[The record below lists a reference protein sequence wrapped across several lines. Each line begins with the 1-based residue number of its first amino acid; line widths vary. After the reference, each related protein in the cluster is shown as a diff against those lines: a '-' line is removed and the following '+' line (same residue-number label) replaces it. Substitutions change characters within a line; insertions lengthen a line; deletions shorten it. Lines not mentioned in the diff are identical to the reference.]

1 MANKMP
7 FITKSFL
14 KNITNT
20 DGETLDILYNMAVE
34 EHGFSPDMVNRG
46 NVFKMATDYVFGKNK
61 DLLDNT
67 GQSLFWT
74 WVWHNADLESKLID
88 QINEIDKKYDIYTD
102 EGFEVLKNVIN
113 SGHLNQWNLSE
124 LYNTKYKEEEE
135 K

>member
-7 FITKSFL
+7 FITKSLL

-46 NVFKMATDYVFGKNK
+46 NVLKMATDYVFGKNK

-74 WVWHNADLESKLID
+74 WVWQNAGTEGKLID
-88 QINEIDKKYDIYTD
+88 QINELDKMYNIYTD

-113 SGHLNQWNLSE
+113 SGHLNQWNLQE
-124 LYNTKYKEEEE
+124 LYNTKYREEE
-135 K
+135 